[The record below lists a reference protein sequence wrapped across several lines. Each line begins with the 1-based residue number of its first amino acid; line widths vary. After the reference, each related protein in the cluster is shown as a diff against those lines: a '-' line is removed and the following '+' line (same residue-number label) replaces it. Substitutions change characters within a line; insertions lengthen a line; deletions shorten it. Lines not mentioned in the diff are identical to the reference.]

1 MDITPDRSAL
11 NNGEVVLPVS
21 ALTRSIALML
31 ERNFSLAW
39 IAGEISN
46 FTQAASGHWYF
57 LLKDA
62 SAQIRCVMFRSRTQ
76 NLEFVPRNGDR
87 IEVRAL
93 ATLYE
98 ARGELQ
104 LNVEHMRRTGQGQLY
119 EAFLQLKAKLTEEGL
134 FDVSKKR
141 PLPAHPRTIGV
152 VTSLQ
157 AAALRDVLSTLARR
171 APHVSVI
178 IYPAPVQ
185 GVGAAAQLVA
195 ALENAQRRAEVDV
208 LIICRG
214 GGSLEDLWEFN
225 HESLARAIA
234 SSNIPIISGVGHET
248 DFTIA
253 DFVADMR
260 APTPTGAAELV
271 STQRDVLLREL
282 MQSYGQLGRAFN
294 RILERRMQ
302 QLDGLARCLVSP
314 AERFAQQRSHL
325 RQLTLRLATAGKQ
338 RVRAAHAHFALLDL
352 RWRRSQ
358 PDLTHARAKLK
369 AWANRLA
376 ASLAK
381 QHQQRRATFNELATH
396 ISLLNPQHT
405 FERGYAALLDPRS
418 GRALRSPKE
427 LVAGKRVLVHL
438 AQGSAEIR
446 IGDAQATLNLT
457 SSE

>member
-1 MDITPDRSAL
+1 MDITSDRSVL
-11 NNGEVVLPVS
+11 NNSEVVLPVS
-21 ALTRSIALML
+21 ALVHNIAATL

-46 FTQAASGHWYF
+46 FTQASSGHWYF

-104 LNVEHMRRTGQGQLY
+104 LNVEQMRRTGQGQLY

-134 FDVSKKR
+134 FDVSKKQ
-141 PLPAHPRTIGV
+141 PLPTHPRTIGV
-152 VTSLQ
+152 ITSLQ

-208 LIICRG
+208 LILCRG

-234 SSNIPIISGVGHET
+234 ASNIPIISGVGHET

-253 DFVADMR
+253 DFVADVR

-282 MQSYGQLGRAFN
+282 MQSYGQLSRAFN
-294 RILERRMQ
+294 RMLERRMQ

-325 RQLTLRLATAGKQ
+325 RQLTLRLATAAKLPL
-338 RVRAAHAHFALLDL
+338 RAAHAHFALLDL

-358 PDLTHARAKLK
+358 PDLTRARATLK

-376 ASLAK
+376 ASFTK
-381 QHQQRRATFNELATH
+381 QHQQRRATLNDLVTRIE
-396 ISLLNPQHT
+396 LLNPQRT
-405 FERGYAALLDPRS
+405 LERGYAALLDPRS
-418 GRALRSPKE
+418 GRALRSPVE
-427 LVAGKRVLVHL
+427 LIAGKRVLVHL
-438 AQGSAEIR
+438 AQGSAEMG
-446 IGDAQATLNLT
+446 IGDVQAMLDFT
-457 SSE
+457 SSP